1 VLTVGGMSKP
11 VQHEPDELSK
21 AQLEEL
27 RELLLERRRGLDER
41 RRPRDSEIP
50 ERQADEMDAATDA
63 TAEAESLGL
72 FERNARIR
80 KEIDRA
86 LAKFESGT
94 YGVSEDSGEPIGFG
108 RLRILP
114 WARLTV
120 QEEEAKERRRR

>member
-1 VLTVGGMSKP
+1 MRMSKP
-11 VQHEPDELSK
+11 AHESDKLST
-21 AQLEEL
+21 AQLAEL
-27 RELLLERRRGLDER
+27 RELLLERRRGLSER

-72 FERNARIR
+72 SERSDRIR

-94 YGVSEDSGEPIGFG
+94 YGVSEESGEPIGFG

-120 QEEEAKERRRR
+120 QEEEMKEKRRR